1 MQGGDAMM
9 LTEAAVRDLAREL
22 GELVGEENLIVDDV
36 RAAFDRLVAGGL
48 TPVRTPFRLDAV
60 RADSVV
66 VRDPAGWMIRLVH
79 CDPDSPDL

>member
-22 GELVGEENLIVDDV
+22 GELV
-36 RAAFDRLVAGGL
+36 
-48 TPVRTPFRLDAV
+48 
-60 RADSVV
+60 
-66 VRDPAGWMIRLVH
+66 RDPAGWMIRLVH